1 MLSVL
6 REVHSNDEQTNKKVI
21 TIPYGGY
28 GREVSLGVHG
38 RGKASLDIDAWVE
51 KQSEHE
57 SKKIG
62 EWRGGGGEGNEICF
76 WKRGHTRKSFGD

>member
-21 TIPYGGY
+21 TIPYSGY

-38 RGKASLDIDAWVE
+38 RGKASLDIDA
-51 KQSEHE
+51 
-57 SKKIG
+57 
-62 EWRGGGGEGNEICF
+62 
-76 WKRGHTRKSFGD
+76 